1 MPMRKGNKV
10 LSPTLKESQSEK
22 EGNTDLEAKQES
34 NTQSQL
40 ESPGPDGN
48 KSSLSRKSGSFRFS
62 FRKKIKDVVKDLE
75 TKSQTETSSSASG
88 VIFIGIYLNPAY
100 KLVISLFI

>member
-10 LSPTLKESQSEK
+10 LSPTLKEGQSEK
-22 EGNTDLEAKQES
+22 EGSNDPDPQSNAKQGS
-34 NTQSQL
+34 NSQID
-40 ESPGPDGN
+40 SHGPDGS

-75 TKSQTETSSSASG
+75 TKSQTEPSSSG
-88 VIFIGIYLNPAY
+88 VIIY
-100 KLVISLFI
+100 V